1 MTTAPNTLT
10 AIRNKVRKVTGSPSP
25 TELTDAQIDEYI
37 NTFYFYEF
45 PENLRLFQLHQPY
58 IFYTQANIDSYVFPR
73 NEILTINAPVYIAG
87 YESFWSQSQSQ
98 FYRVYPQ
105 LNNLQ
110 QVSTGAASPGPYT
123 FTIPSAP
130 ILRGYI
136 TPGTARINSQVL
148 ISAGNAVARD
158 DAAGGWVNAAGTPLV
173 GTINYVTGLCTVTF
187 DSVIAAGTIINSQSV
202 PYQPAR
208 SEGLLF
214 YNDIITLRP
223 VPDQVYKVEVQAFY
237 SPTQLLAANEEPLL
251 QEWWQYLAF
260 GAAKYVFEDRLDMD
274 GWQKIQPFYDK
285 QERAAL
291 RRTLVQQSQ
300 NRTSTIYTEMTDY
313 PSQSNYFNSS

>member
-1 MTTAPNTLT
+1 MTAPNTLT
-10 AIRNKVRKVTGSPSP
+10 AIRSKVRKITGSPSP
-25 TELTDAQIDEYI
+25 TQLTDLEIDQYI

-73 NEILTINAPVYIAG
+73 NEIVTINAPCYIAG
-87 YESFWSQSQSQ
+87 YYAFWSQSQDQ
-98 FYRVYPQ
+98 FYRTYPQ

-110 QVSTGAASPGPYT
+110 QVSTGDGSAGPYA

-130 ILRGYI
+130 VLRGYV
-136 TPGTARINSQVL
+136 TPGTAKINSNVL
-148 ISAGNAVARD
+148 ISGGSAIARD
-158 DAAGGWVNAAGTPLV
+158 DGFGGWVNEAGTALV
-173 GTINYVTGLCTVTF
+173 GTINYVTGVCVVNFDQTV
-187 DSVIAAGTIINSQSV
+187 AAGTQINSQTV

-208 SEGLLF
+208 PEGLLF

-223 VPDQVYKVEVQAFY
+223 VPDQVYKVEMQAFY
-237 SPTQLLAANEEPLL
+237 NPTQLMATSDQPLL

-260 GAAKYVFEDRLDMD
+260 GAAKYVFEDRLDTD
-274 GWQKIQPFYDK
+274 GWSKIQPFYDK

-291 RRTLVQQSQ
+291 RRTIVQQTPQ
-300 NRTSTIYTEMTDY
+300 RTASIYTEMTDF
-313 PSQSNYFNSS
+313 PSQNNYFNSF